1 MFFLTGYIQTGLIC
15 QNNMKLIS
23 FKGPLFP
30 TDYVIA
36 ISVIYI
42 KEFFQI
48 FNQCELILLFLFL
61 LFTPLLSYPKEQK
74 EEKNM

>member
-1 MFFLTGYIQTGLIC
+1 
-15 QNNMKLIS
+15 MKLIS

-36 ISVIYI
+36 ITVTYI
-42 KEFFQI
+42 KEFLQI

-74 EEKNM
+74 EEKKYVADLTTLNVQAVNVAM